1 MRCWSQ
7 HTCGGADGCE
17 TCVYVNGYNPNR
29 GAGQDAVQILD
40 QSTSDAMKQSATDL
54 TITEAQGAE
63 GWAGCKLIAKFSIA
77 DPDDPAKIYTF
88 DTSGA
93 FVRLSY
99 KSSAFVVR
107 AQMCFER
114 PRCFADCSTAWW

>member
-1 MRCWSQ
+1 M
-7 HTCGGADGCE
+7 
-17 TCVYVNGYNPNR
+17 YVNGYNPNR

-40 QSTSDAMKQSATDL
+40 QSTSDAMKQSATNL
-54 TITEAQGAE
+54 TIEEAQGAE
-63 GWAGCKLIAKFSIA
+63 GWAGCKLIAKFSTA

-99 KSSAFVVR
+99 KSPYFFFVL
-107 AQMCFER
+107 
-114 PRCFADCSTAWW
+114 RCALNGLGALPTAVEYSLVVHQI